1 MGLEN
6 VGTFCFFKTTSTEFL
21 ICAFLSA
28 FMQLGK
34 SDLLLGPRASLQRTF
49 PPPLI
54 SHLELLF
61 HPGHYSECQ
70 TVPKAQTV
78 FWVDYGQVAF
88 GVLDTTGSEFLTI
101 PNMPEILDTSSVK
114 QKQISYLCAPLCSL
128 FKVHSLHLDKD
139 LTIGYFVVPV
149 ISYLLP
155 LDASYTLLPEQ
166 PKLSASVVP
175 RPCKNPKCLSPII
188 SSSSKSSVS
197 LTVSLA

>member
-1 MGLEN
+1 MPFYQLSCNRESLTCYWGPGLLFR
-6 VGTFCFFKTTSTEFL
+6 GLF
-21 ICAFLSA
+21 
-28 FMQLGK
+28 
-34 SDLLLGPRASLQRTF
+34 LLL
-49 PPPLI
+49 
-54 SHLELLF
+54 LF
-61 HPGHYSECQ
+61 LTLNYYS
-70 TVPKAQTV
+70 TLGTTPNVRLSPKQTV

-88 GVLDTTGSEFLTI
+88 GVLDISGSEFLTI